1 MTSAPQTAFVD
12 KPPIELPHPVRM
24 RILFMVMIGV
34 FLAALDQT
42 VVGTALPKIITDL
55 GGNDLYTWAFTAYLL
70 TSTISGPLY
79 GKLSDLFGR
88 RPIFLFGI
96 GIFMVGSLLAGLSQ
110 EMWHLIGARGIQG
123 LGAGALFPIAL
134 AVIGDLFSPSERGRY
149 QGLFGAVFGLSVLIG
164 PAIGGLLTDTVGWP
178 FVFFF
183 NLPIGAVVFYVVWRN
198 LPSYHLGGD
207 KPVIDY
213 VGAALFTAALVPIL
227 IGLTNK
233 QSADWTDPIV
243 GGLIL
248 VGLVI
253 GIVFLVAEARA
264 REPIVPLELFR
275 IRSFSISVAAFFLAS
290 FGFLAA
296 VVFLPR
302 WFQVV
307 NGSSATESGYQI
319 LPLLGRSDHLGDGG
333 RPAGRTDGPV
343 QGADLRALVTMAAG
357 LWLLTNLRADTP
369 IPLVWLWMFITG
381 IGVGPSFAVFTL
393 IVQNSVPI
401 QRLGTATSNLTF
413 FQSVGGTIGLAIT
426 GTIFGTTLAA
436 EAPRQ
441 LVRRA
446 SRRSSPRPVAV
457 NSMRR
462 PRSAIS
468 ARRSSPRSQKR
479 SGPRSNRSSRRSS
492 TRSIRPCRSRPRARS
507 TWVWLRRCWR
517 RSSSPGSR
525 RSAWEPQSP
534 SPIADTSGSGT
545 TIRSRRP
552 ARNASCREGARWSAG
567 GGSPG
572 FVVSGSDGHSRDGT
586 GDSGVQTREGPF
598 VGNGDRLDQPRV
610 GGERFGK
617 YETPGEHRSD
627 GGVFL

>member
-1 MTSAPQTAFVD
+1 MTSAQQTAFVD

-42 VVGTALPKIITDL
+42 VVGTALPRIITDL

-319 LPLLGRSDHLGDGG
+319 LPLLGGLIISATAAGQLVARTG
-333 RPAGRTDGPV
+333 RYKALIF
-343 QGADLRALVTMAAG
+343 AALVTMAAG

-441 LVRRA
+441 LVA
-446 SRRSSPRPVAV
+446 AGVPPELA
-457 NSMRR
+457 
-462 PRSAIS
+462 A
-468 ARRSSPRSQKR
+468 
-479 SGPRSNRSSRRSS
+479 
-492 TRSIRPCRSRPRARS
+492 
-507 TWVWLRRCWR
+507 
-517 RSSSPGSR
+517 
-525 RSAWEPQSP
+525 
-534 SPIADTSGSGT
+534 
-545 TIRSRRP
+545 
-552 ARNASCREGARWSAG
+552 AG
-567 GGSPG
+567 GGQLDAATAVGDLGAAILAQVPEA
-572 FVVSGSDGHSRDGT
+572 FRAQVEPFIPAIVDAIHQAVSIATASTFYVGVAASLLAALLVAGLKEVRMGASEPVA
-586 GDSGVQTREGPF
+586 DSGHER
-598 VGNGDRLDQPRV
+598 VGNDHTV
-610 GGERFGK
+610 AA
-617 YETPGEHRSD
+617 PGA
-627 GGVFL
+627 

>member
-42 VVGTALPKIITDL
+42 VVGTALPRIITDL

-178 FVFFF
+178 FGLFF
-183 NLPIGAVVFYVVWRN
+183 NLPIGAVVFSVVWRT

-248 VGLVI
+248 VGLMI

-264 REPIVPLELFR
+264 QEPIVPLELFR

-319 LPLLGRSDHLGDGG
+319 LPLLGGLIISATAAGQLVARTG
-333 RPAGRTDGPV
+333 RYKALIF
-343 QGADLRALVTMAAG
+343 AALVTMAAG
-357 LWLLTNLRADTP
+357 LFLLTDLRADTP

-441 LVRRA
+441 LVA
-446 SRRSSPRPVAV
+446 AGVPPELA
-457 NSMRR
+457 
-462 PRSAIS
+462 A
-468 ARRSSPRSQKR
+468 
-479 SGPRSNRSSRRSS
+479 
-492 TRSIRPCRSRPRARS
+492 
-507 TWVWLRRCWR
+507 
-517 RSSSPGSR
+517 
-525 RSAWEPQSP
+525 
-534 SPIADTSGSGT
+534 
-545 TIRSRRP
+545 
-552 ARNASCREGARWSAG
+552 AG
-567 GGSPG
+567 GGQLDAATAVGDLGAAILAQVPEA
-572 FVVSGSDGHSRDGT
+572 FRAQVEPFIPAIVDAIHQAVSIATASTFYVGVAASLLAALLVAGLKEVRMGASEPVA
-586 GDSGVQTREGPF
+586 DSGHER
-598 VGNGDRLDQPRV
+598 VGNDHPV
-610 GGERFGK
+610 AA
-617 YETPGEHRSD
+617 PGA
-627 GGVFL
+627 

>member
-1 MTSAPQTAFVD
+1 MTSTTPTAFVD
-12 KPPIELPHPVRM
+12 KAPIELPHPVRM

-42 VVGTALPKIITDL
+42 VVGTALPRIITDL
-55 GGNDLYTWAFTAYLL
+55 GGNELYTWAFTAYLL

-134 AVIGDLFSPSERGRY
+134 AVIGDLFAPSERGKY

-183 NLPIGAVVFYVVWRN
+183 NLPIGAVVFAVVWRN
-198 LPSYHLGGD
+198 LPAYHLGGD

-213 VGAALFTAALVPIL
+213 IGAALFTAALVPIL
-227 IGLTNK
+227 VGLTNK
-233 QSADWTDPIV
+233 QFADWTDPTV

-248 VGLVI
+248 VGLLI
-253 GIVFLVAEARA
+253 ALVFLVAESRA

-275 IRSFSISVAAFFLAS
+275 IRSFSLSVAAFFLAS

-319 LPLLGRSDHLGDGG
+319 LPLLGGLIISATASGQLVARTG
-333 RPAGRTDGPV
+333 RYK
-343 QGADLRALVTMAAG
+343 LLIFSALVTMAAG

-393 IVQNSVPI
+393 IVQNSVPVE
-401 QRLGTATSNLTF
+401 RLGAATSNLTF

-426 GTIFGTTLAA
+426 GTIFGTTLAQ

-441 LVRRA
+441 LASAKLPPELAAAAAGGGAPLDSATTVGDLGAAILGQVPEAFRA
-446 SRRSSPRPVAV
+446 QVEPFIPVIVEAIHQAV
-457 NSMRR
+457 SIATASTFAVGVAASLLAALLVAGLKEAPMR
-462 PRSAIS
+462 AE
-468 ARRSSPRSQKR
+468 A
-479 SGPRSNRSSRRSS
+479 
-492 TRSIRPCRSRPRARS
+492 
-507 TWVWLRRCWR
+507 
-517 RSSSPGSR
+517 
-525 RSAWEPQSP
+525 
-534 SPIADTSGSGT
+534 
-545 TIRSRRP
+545 
-552 ARNASCREGARWSAG
+552 SAG
-567 GGSPG
+567 GEEP
-572 FVVSGSDGHSRDGT
+572 RAERLT
-586 GDSGVQTREGPF
+586 GD
-598 VGNGDRLDQPRV
+598 RV
-610 GGERFGK
+610 LAE
-617 YETPGEHRSD
+617 PGA
-627 GGVFL
+627 

>member
-1 MTSAPQTAFVD
+1 MTSAQQTAFVD

-42 VVGTALPKIITDL
+42 VVGTALPRIITDL

-319 LPLLGRSDHLGDGG
+319 LPLLGGLIISATAAGQLVARTG
-333 RPAGRTDGPV
+333 RYKALIF
-343 QGADLRALVTMAAG
+343 AALVTMAAG

-393 IVQNSVPI
+393 VVQNSVPI

-441 LVRRA
+441 LVA
-446 SRRSSPRPVAV
+446 AGVPPELA
-457 NSMRR
+457 
-462 PRSAIS
+462 A
-468 ARRSSPRSQKR
+468 
-479 SGPRSNRSSRRSS
+479 
-492 TRSIRPCRSRPRARS
+492 
-507 TWVWLRRCWR
+507 
-517 RSSSPGSR
+517 
-525 RSAWEPQSP
+525 
-534 SPIADTSGSGT
+534 
-545 TIRSRRP
+545 
-552 ARNASCREGARWSAG
+552 AG
-567 GGSPG
+567 GGQLDAATGVGDLGAAILAQVPEA
-572 FVVSGSDGHSRDGT
+572 FRAQVEPFIPAIVDAIHQAVSIATASTFYVGVAASLLAALLVAGLKEVRMGASEPVA
-586 GDSGVQTREGPF
+586 DSGHER
-598 VGNGDRLDQPRV
+598 VGNDHP
-610 GGERFGK
+610 FAA
-617 YETPGEHRSD
+617 PGA
-627 GGVFL
+627 

>member
-42 VVGTALPKIITDL
+42 VVGTALPRIITDL

-319 LPLLGRSDHLGDGG
+319 LPLLGGLIISATAAGQLVARTG
-333 RPAGRTDGPV
+333 RYKALIF
-343 QGADLRALVTMAAG
+343 AALVTMAAG

-441 LVRRA
+441 LVA
-446 SRRSSPRPVAV
+446 AGVPPELA
-457 NSMRR
+457 
-462 PRSAIS
+462 
-468 ARRSSPRSQKR
+468 
-479 SGPRSNRSSRRSS
+479 
-492 TRSIRPCRSRPRARS
+492 
-507 TWVWLRRCWR
+507 
-517 RSSSPGSR
+517 
-525 RSAWEPQSP
+525 
-534 SPIADTSGSGT
+534 
-545 TIRSRRP
+545 
-552 ARNASCREGARWSAG
+552 AG
-567 GGSPG
+567 GGGQLDAATGVGDLGAAILAQVPEA
-572 FVVSGSDGHSRDGT
+572 FRAQVEPFIPAIVDAIHQAVSIATASTFYVGVAASLLAALLVAGLKEVRMGASEPVA
-586 GDSGVQTREGPF
+586 DSGHER
-598 VGNGDRLDQPRV
+598 VGNDHTV
-610 GGERFGK
+610 AA
-617 YETPGEHRSD
+617 PGA
-627 GGVFL
+627 

>member
-42 VVGTALPKIITDL
+42 VVGTALPRIITDL

-319 LPLLGRSDHLGDGG
+319 LPLLGGLIISATAAGQLVARTG
-333 RPAGRTDGPV
+333 RYKALIF
-343 QGADLRALVTMAAG
+343 AALVTMAAG

-393 IVQNSVPI
+393 VVQNSVPI

-441 LVRRA
+441 LVA
-446 SRRSSPRPVAV
+446 AGVPPELA
-457 NSMRR
+457 
-462 PRSAIS
+462 A
-468 ARRSSPRSQKR
+468 
-479 SGPRSNRSSRRSS
+479 
-492 TRSIRPCRSRPRARS
+492 
-507 TWVWLRRCWR
+507 
-517 RSSSPGSR
+517 
-525 RSAWEPQSP
+525 
-534 SPIADTSGSGT
+534 
-545 TIRSRRP
+545 
-552 ARNASCREGARWSAG
+552 AG
-567 GGSPG
+567 GGQLDAATAVGDLGAAILAQVPEA
-572 FVVSGSDGHSRDGT
+572 FRAQVEPFIPAIVDAIHQAVSIATASTFYVGVAASLLAALLVAGLKEVRMGASEPVA
-586 GDSGVQTREGPF
+586 DSGHER
-598 VGNGDRLDQPRV
+598 VGNDHTV
-610 GGERFGK
+610 AA
-617 YETPGEHRSD
+617 PGA
-627 GGVFL
+627 